1 MRERA
6 ALGRIAGFAAN
17 GLAHHGCCRPVRIR
31 HVGRGDMC
39 GPFVLLRERIMT
51 EKLEPGCRRPIQKR
65 RVPASGWT
73 KAKRELFLAT
83 LAGTCN
89 VRKAAEAAGMTPSG
103 VYQLRKRDPAFGDLW
118 AEALGLGYER
128 LEIAVL
134 EHALIG
140 VNAIDIGEAIE
151 AAEGADGVGTPE
163 PDLVTPGA
171 LQLAMALLTKHRQT
185 VDGKPV
191 TKRGQRPTP
200 EETDAALKKQLDALE
215 RKLRGSGQRS

>member
-1 MRERA
+1 
-6 ALGRIAGFAAN
+6 
-17 GLAHHGCCRPVRIR
+17 
-31 HVGRGDMC
+31 
-39 GPFVLLRERIMT
+39 MT

-65 RVPASGWT
+65 RVAASGWT

-89 VRKAAEAAGMTPSG
+89 VRNAAAAAGMTPSG
-103 VYQLRKRDPAFGDLW
+103 VYQLRKRDPAFGELW

-128 LEIAVL
+128 LEIALL

-140 VNAIDIGEAIE
+140 VNAIDIGDAID
-151 AAEGADGVGTPE
+151 AAQAKGAADG

-200 EETDAALKKQLDALE
+200 AETDAALKKQLDALE
-215 RKLRGSGQRS
+215 RKLRGVQRS

>member
-1 MRERA
+1 
-6 ALGRIAGFAAN
+6 
-17 GLAHHGCCRPVRIR
+17 
-31 HVGRGDMC
+31 
-39 GPFVLLRERIMT
+39 MT
-51 EKLEPGCRRPIQKR
+51 DKLEPGYRRPIQKR
-65 RVPASGWT
+65 RVAATGWT

-89 VRKAAEAAGMTPSG
+89 VKTAAAAAGMTPSG

-151 AAEGADGVGTPE
+151 AADAEGAVAPA
-163 PDLVTPGA
+163 PDLVTAGA

-191 TKRGQRPTP
+191 TKRGPRPTP

-215 RKLRGSGQRS
+215 RRLRGSGRKS